1 MNESVQTYMESVSD
15 ERRQLFDRLQALI
28 LSLYPDAEIVLSYGV
43 PTYKTP
49 SGRVALGYWKQG
61 VSVYTG
67 TGVIPA
73 FQTAYPA
80 LKTGKGSINFKV
92 TDELPIEAL
101 KTIIKDV
108 VERPKR

>member
-1 MNESVQTYMESVSD
+1 MDESVRSYIETVTD
-15 ERRQLFDRLQALI
+15 ERRQLFDELQALI
-28 LSLYPDAEIVLSYGV
+28 LGIYPDANIVLSYRV

-49 SGRVALGYWKQG
+49 SGRVALGYWRQG

-67 TGVIPA
+67 TRVIPA

-92 TDELPIEAL
+92 TDEIPVEAL
-101 KTIIKDV
+101 KAVIKDV
-108 VERPKR
+108 VDHSEA